1 MPATFFH
8 GENVRKLTT
17 RFREARFSGFEEVP
31 QDSVFHIVGSAFLT
45 NGPNGVGPVAG
56 SFAQRRSKM
65 ATSVTENGLATST
78 MILDGDFDKIDFR
91 GELVDGHLVAKGIL
105 ADQAAMDSIP
115 VGIYVLEKDAT
126 VVKCNK
132 AAIAGWGRTP
142 SLGTS
147 EKFCGSHLLRYPS
160 GEVMPHELA
169 PPSVVIN
176 NGGTVRNADVICEQ
190 PNGNRLL
197 ALVNVFPI
205 RDNDDEVIGAVNIF
219 RHNTSKTVPG
229 LLSEP
234 ESSPNSKTG
243 KGEE

>member
-1 MPATFFH
+1 
-8 GENVRKLTT
+8 
-17 RFREARFSGFEEVP
+17 
-31 QDSVFHIVGSAFLT
+31 
-45 NGPNGVGPVAG
+45 
-56 SFAQRRSKM
+56 M
-65 ATSVTENGLATST
+65 ATSVAASGLATST

-91 GELVDGHLVAKGIL
+91 GEIVDGHLVAKGIL
-105 ADQAAMDSIP
+105 ADQSAMDSIP

-147 EKFCGSHLLRYPS
+147 EKYCGSHRLRYPS
-160 GEVMPHELA
+160 GAVMPHEHA

-205 RDNDDEVIGAVNIF
+205 RDNKDEVIGAVNIF
-219 RHNTSKTVPG
+219 RHNPSKTVPG
-229 LLSEP
+229 LLSESA
-234 ESSPNSKTG
+234 SSSNSKIC
-243 KGEE
+243 EEEQ

>member
-1 MPATFFH
+1 M
-8 GENVRKLTT
+8 
-17 RFREARFSGFEEVP
+17 
-31 QDSVFHIVGSAFLT
+31 
-45 NGPNGVGPVAG
+45 
-56 SFAQRRSKM
+56 
-65 ATSVTENGLATST
+65 ATST

-91 GELVDGHLVAKGIL
+91 GELVDGHLVANGIL

-147 EKFCGSHLLRYPS
+147 EKYCGSHLLRYPS

-190 PNGNRLL
+190 PNGYRLL

-205 RDNDDEVIGAVNIF
+205 RDNEDEVIGAVNIF
-219 RHNTSKTVPG
+219 RHSTEKTVPG
-229 LLSEP
+229 LVSGP
-234 ESSPNSKTG
+234 SSSDPKIGN
-243 KGEE
+243 GEQ

>member
-1 MPATFFH
+1 M
-8 GENVRKLTT
+8 
-17 RFREARFSGFEEVP
+17 
-31 QDSVFHIVGSAFLT
+31 
-45 NGPNGVGPVAG
+45 
-56 SFAQRRSKM
+56 
-65 ATSVTENGLATST
+65 ATST

-115 VGIYVLEKDAT
+115 IGIYVLEKDAT

-142 SLGTS
+142 SLGTT
-147 EKFCGSHLLRYPS
+147 EKYCGSHLLRYPS

-205 RDNDDEVIGAVNIF
+205 RDNEDEVIGAVNIF

-229 LLSEP
+229 LLSESA
-234 ESSPNSKTG
+234 SSSNSKI
-243 KGEE
+243 GEGEQ

>member
-1 MPATFFH
+1 
-8 GENVRKLTT
+8 
-17 RFREARFSGFEEVP
+17 
-31 QDSVFHIVGSAFLT
+31 
-45 NGPNGVGPVAG
+45 
-56 SFAQRRSKM
+56 M
-65 ATSVTENGLATST
+65 ATSVADSGLATST
-78 MILDGDFDKIDFR
+78 MILEGDFDKIDFR

-105 ADQAAMDSIP
+105 ADQAAMDSMPI
-115 VGIYVLEKDAT
+115 GIYVLEKDAT
-126 VVKCNK
+126 VIKCNK

-176 NGGTVRNADVICEQ
+176 NGGTVRNADVICEH
-190 PNGNRLL
+190 PNGYRLL

-205 RDNDDEVIGAVNIF
+205 RDDKDEVIGAVNIF

-229 LLSEP
+229 L
-234 ESSPNSKTG
+234 SSDSTNSSNS
-243 KGEE
+243 